1 MNQRKEDWRDSRH
14 VMGLSAGWAV
24 FGVVLVL
31 LIVGAIWGGSVLL
44 SNITGSGNAI
54 KQNQSA
60 GNRIEQQAHF
70 EDLAAEFDGYTSK
83 ITLAKQGVKDASTT
97 IDKQIAATNLQGIQQ
112 ACIDTAQ
119 EFNAASRKY
128 LARDWKSAGLPAT
141 LDRSVCTS

>member
-1 MNQRKEDWRDSRH
+1 MDQRKQDWRESRH
-14 VMGLSAGWAV
+14 FMGLTTGWAV
-24 FGVVLVL
+24 FGTVLVL
-31 LIVGAIWGGSVLL
+31 ALVGAIWGGSVLL

-83 ITLAKQGVKDASTT
+83 ITLAKKAVTQAKTQ
-97 IDKQIAATNLQGIQQ
+97 IDKQIADTNLQGIQQ

-141 LDRSVCTS
+141 LDRAACTA